1 MKPVYLVDE
10 CAVLSEEEK
19 KTGEYT
25 RLKKFAKPYVS
36 DPTVLKIAVENQ
48 LVVITADIR
57 MILRA
62 CLTGVNIIY
71 QDHYGEKYYIYGS
84 KTQSIGK
91 TKMIPRT
98 HDNNRTRMMKMFEKV
113 SSHKLSIS
121 GIPIPSCF

>member
-1 MKPVYLVDE
+1 MKPKPVYLMDE

-25 RLKKFAKPYVS
+25 RLKIFSKPYVS
-36 DPTVLKIAVENQ
+36 DSTVLKIAVENQ

-71 QDHYGEKYYIYGS
+71 QDHYGENI
-84 KTQSIGK
+84 TFMALRLIQ
-91 TKMIPRT
+91 
-98 HDNNRTRMMKMFEKV
+98 
-113 SSHKLSIS
+113 
-121 GIPIPSCF
+121 